1 MVARRAAVVMTAL
14 AIIVGAN
21 CAAVAA
27 ASSPGAKTAP
37 ALDSSSRAHATVPG
51 CKAID
56 VVLRSST
63 SAPGAP
69 TQGDQSNYVQQ
80 RFRNVGANVCFC
92 GTQTGPSRKN
102 KRSSDPGSNHE
113 LGPCDVMGVE
123 ARAGR
128 LNRPWS
134 LVAGPGSW
142 QTSKFMPL
150 NHLSGDSSGDSPVE
164 IMAQDLFT
172 DDLALG
178 LHHFGEPLDQYRPQ
192 LTGSRPDTLIAMID
206 PTLTTFRT
214 APMMEGLASMAAAS
228 SSASSARVTA
238 FRSVMVLVCS
248 LHKSLAVLRG
258 RRTSALRTWHFRTLL
273 ASGRVRRAD
282 RQRFQRSG
290 GRGGQR
296 ALLGP
301 ARPSSASRSKR

>member
-14 AIIVGAN
+14 AIIVGAKLCGRRGRKLPRSQDCTRTRFEQPSARN
-21 CAAVAA
+21 
-27 ASSPGAKTAP
+27 SPRLQGNRRRVEIV
-37 ALDSSSRAHATVPG
+37 DVSSRSPNAGGPVELCPA
-51 CKAID
+51 AISKCGRD
-56 VVLRSST
+56 
-63 SAPGAP
+63 
-69 TQGDQSNYVQQ
+69 
-80 RFRNVGANVCFC
+80 VCFC

-248 LHKSLAVLRG
+248 RHKSLAVLRG

-273 ASGRVRRAD
+273 ASGRARRAD

-296 ALLGP
+296 TLLGP